1 MSPTSRA
8 AAKALSDVTLVIN
21 NAGVASFS
29 SLADDG
35 SLEIARKAMETNY
48 FGTLRVAN
56 AFAPIL
62 AKNGGGALVNMLS
75 VLTWSH
81 LSIACRLLRV
91 ENRPPG
97 RSPNALRQE
106 LKAQGTLVVGVHA
119 GLIDTDM
126 AAGGRSPEGHAGTG
140 REGHPRWRRGGGTKR
155 YFPTIH
161 PATSRRRFPMS
172 PGPTSRPASRVRHR
186 NLYGL
191 DRGIVLGTAA
201 NPVPARIRAIYLARN
216 AGGLSKSVSALQC
229 LRYRVVRDRL
239 PIDAYCQNGRYDRTH
254 AFHH

>member
-1 MSPTSRA
+1 MNIEGSVALVTGANRGLGKVLVEQLRACGAKKIYAGARDPSKVAHSGVEPVKLDITSAADVEA

-75 VLTWSH
+75 VLTWITYPS
-81 LSIACRLLRV
+81 LAAYCASKSAAWALT
-91 ENRPPG
+91 
-97 RSPNALRQE
+97 NALRQE

-126 AAGGRSPEGHAGTG
+126 AAGVEAPKVTPEQVAKAILDGVAAGH
-140 REGHPRWRRGGGTKR
+140 EEVLSDDP
-155 YFPTIH
+155 
-161 PATSRRRFPMS
+161 SRHIKAALS
-172 PGPTSRPASRVRHR
+172 NQPGP
-186 NLYGL
+186 
-191 DRGIVLGTAA
+191 
-201 NPVPARIRAIYLARN
+201 YL
-216 AGGLSKSVSALQC
+216 
-229 LRYRVVRDRL
+229 
-239 PIDAYCQNGRYDRTH
+239 
-254 AFHH
+254 